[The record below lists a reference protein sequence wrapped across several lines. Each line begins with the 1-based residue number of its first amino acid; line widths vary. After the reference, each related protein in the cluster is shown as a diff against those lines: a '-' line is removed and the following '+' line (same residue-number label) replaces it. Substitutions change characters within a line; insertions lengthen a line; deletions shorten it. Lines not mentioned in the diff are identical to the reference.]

1 VIRTRFVDHLEHTG
15 RIMAYPRAAMNALK
29 FQRLSG
35 TSVKDLLTEGK
46 AMVKNQGLSWSQVAL
61 AANAPMLTKATMVDG
76 DLEVGILP
84 TGQVVGVIEELP
96 TVAEL
101 VQRIMAQAESVLA
114 RLGANG

>member
-1 VIRTRFVDHLEHTG
+1 
-15 RIMAYPRAAMNALK
+15 
-29 FQRLSG
+29 
-35 TSVKDLLTEGK
+35 
-46 AMVKNQGLSWSQVAL
+46 
-61 AANAPMLTKATMVDG
+61 MLTKATMVDG